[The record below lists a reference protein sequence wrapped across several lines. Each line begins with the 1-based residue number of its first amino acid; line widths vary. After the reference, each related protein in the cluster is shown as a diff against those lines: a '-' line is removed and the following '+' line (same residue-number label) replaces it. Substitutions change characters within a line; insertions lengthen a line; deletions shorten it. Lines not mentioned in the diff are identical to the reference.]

1 MFKYKWFTIFLIRIN
16 NFKNRNSCRKRK
28 LGRTKNWQKHPHP
41 KWSVAKEKTL
51 NGVKYAECMTFYF
64 IWNGF
69 SRDSGDTENS
79 SLSQKVLDTKKY
91 PLEVAQ
97 EFHVQSFKAPVN
109 VGMVNL
115 HNKSAVG

>member
-1 MFKYKWFTIFLIRIN
+1 
-16 NFKNRNSCRKRK
+16 
-28 LGRTKNWQKHPHP
+28 
-41 KWSVAKEKTL
+41 
-51 NGVKYAECMTFYF
+51 MTFYF

-91 PLEVAQ
+91 PLEVGK